1 MNKIIKV
8 SLKALVLS
16 VILVILLS
24 GTALAN
30 GSADGIEV
38 SPNVINLDSNGGS
51 FSIHTNIPYSTVI
64 DVSLLAVLA
73 DSDIVTIPIYGTF
86 ADDRGDLVVK
96 CIIGEVKELISEGN
110 TIFELTVSTSISG
123 EPTTYD
129 DTVRVI
135 SCGK

>member
-1 MNKIIKV
+1 MNKMTKMALKTLII
-8 SLKALVLS
+8 SI
-16 VILVILLS
+16 ILVMLLS

-51 FSIHTNIPYSTVI
+51 FSIHTNIPFSSVTVE
-64 DVSLLAVLA
+64 LLTA
-73 DSDIVTIPIYGTF
+73 DGTPITKIVPF
-86 ADDRGDLVVK
+86 SDDRGDLVVK
-96 CIIGEVKELISEGN
+96 FDPRDDEGN
-110 TIFELTVSTSISG
+110 YLFGVGDVTFELTVSASSSAV
-123 EPTTYD
+123 TTIYD